1 MQSVKAA
8 ALFKVL
14 SDPTRLQ
21 LLYLVAEN
29 PERLCCVDL
38 SEALA
43 VSAPTVTHHMKKTRR
58 CQPRHPPQTWQMGIL
73 RDSQRRVRPRTR
85 AHPDALIQASI
96 RVQA

>member
-1 MQSVKAA
+1 MQTVKAA

-29 PERLCCVDL
+29 SERLCCVDL

-43 VSAPTVTHHMKKTRR
+43 VSAPTVTHHMKKLADANLVTRHKR
-58 CQPRHPPQTWQMGIL
+58 GKWAYYEIVN
-73 RDSQRRVRPRTR
+73 DEFARVHELIRT
-85 AHPDALIQASI
+85 L
-96 RVQA
+96 

>member
-43 VSAPTVTHHMKKTRR
+43 VSAPTVTHHMKNSPMPTSSPATNVANGHITR
-58 CQPRHPPQTWQMGIL
+58 
-73 RDSQRRVRPRTR
+73 
-85 AHPDALIQASI
+85 
-96 RVQA
+96 